1 MKIHYSAEKNV
12 QILIA
17 LLKAHNIFKVVASP
31 GSTNI
36 CFVASVQNDP
46 DFEVYSCVDERSAA
60 YLACGIAAECKEPVV
75 ISCTGATASRNY
87 IPGLTEAFYRKLP
100 IVAVTST
107 RSIAEIGQN
116 IPQVMDRTSPLN
128 DIAKI
133 SVYLPDVITEADE
146 WECNLNVNRALL
158 ELRRH
163 SGSPVHINLMTQYT
177 EDFSVKQLPQTRI
190 IKRVEYMQPL
200 PNIPEGRIGIF
211 AGSFREWSAELT
223 EAVDEFCELHNA
235 VVLYDPTSNYTGK
248 YGIMGNMI
256 FNQHACNKTMR
267 SFDLLIHIGD
277 MSGAYMQILP
287 HNVWRVHPDGEVR
300 DTFKKLTYVF
310 EMNEL
315 NFFKKYNKQASGNQK
330 STSLYAQL
338 KEEYNT
344 LAEKLCGS
352 LNELPFSNPWIAA
365 STAARLP
372 ERSVLHLAIL
382 NSLRSWSFIDIP
394 RSIRVYSNVGGF
406 GIDGCVS
413 SAIGASIV
421 SPEKLFFCVVGD
433 LAFFYDLN
441 SIGNRHIK
449 SNIRILLINN
459 GIGTEFKLKQTLSI
473 KAGIDDDTDDYIAAA
488 GHFGNKSPELI
499 KHFALDLGFEYLTAS
514 DKKTYLQNLDYFVSS
529 EVKDKPLL
537 FEVFTDSDDEV
548 NALLKVKNQMTDKK
562 NEFKQAVKDV
572 IGEQQLKK
580 IKKFLKK

>member
-1 MKIHYSAEKNV
+1 MKLYYSAEKNV
-12 QILIA
+12 QILIS
-17 LLKAHNIFKVVASP
+17 LLKAHNIRKVVASP

-46 DFEVYSCVDERSAA
+46 FFELYSCVDERSAA
-60 YLACGIAAECKEPVV
+60 YLACGIAAECGEPVI

-87 IPGLTEAFYRKLP
+87 IPALTEAFYRKLP
-100 IVAVTST
+100 IIALTST
-107 RSIAEIGQN
+107 RPIAEIGQN

-146 WECNLNVNRALL
+146 WECNLNVNKALL
-158 ELRRH
+158 ELHRH
-163 SGSPVHINLMTQYT
+163 GGGPVHINLMTQYT
-177 EDFSVKQLPQTRI
+177 EDFSVKQLPKTRVI
-190 IKRVEYMQPL
+190 RRVENMHPI
-200 PNIPEGRIGIF
+200 PGIPEGRIAIF

-223 EAVDEFCELHNA
+223 AAVDEFCELYNA
-235 VVLYDPTSNYTGK
+235 AVLYDPTSNYTGK
-248 YGIMGNMI
+248 YGIMGNMV
-256 FNQHACNKTMR
+256 FNQYECDAALR

-277 MSGAYMQILP
+277 MSGAYMQIRP
-287 HNVWRVHPDGEVR
+287 NNVWRVHPDGEIR

-315 NFFKKYNKQASGNQK
+315 SFFRKYNKKASEKQK
-330 STSLYAQL
+330 NTSMYTQL
-338 KEEYNT
+338 KSEYNK
-344 LAEKLCGS
+344 LAKKLIS
-352 LNELPFSNPWIAA
+352 SSDELPFSNSWIAVN
-365 STAARLP
+365 TAAKLP
-372 ERSVLHLAIL
+372 ENSVLHLAIL
-382 NSLRSWSFIDIP
+382 NSLRNWSFIDIP
-394 RSIRVYSNVGGF
+394 KSIRAYSNVGGF

-441 SIGNRHIK
+441 SIGNRHIGN
-449 SNIRILLINN
+449 NIRIMLINN

-473 KAGIDDDTDDYIAAA
+473 KAGMADDTDDFIAAA
-488 GHFGNKSPELI
+488 GHFGNKSPDLVR
-499 KHFALDLGFEYLTAS
+499 HFAQDLGFEYLTAY

-548 NALLKVKNQMTDKK
+548 NALLKVRNQITSKKSDFKNT
-562 NEFKQAVKDV
+562 VKDI
-572 IGEQQLKK
+572 IGEQNIKK
-580 IKKFLKK
+580 IKKFIKK